1 MHFPTNSSWYPILI
15 DEFNSH
21 YFLALQE
28 KVTQAYLLSDPVVFP
43 PQEQLF
49 KAFEYCPWD
58 ELRVVI
64 LGQDPYP
71 TKGHAH
77 GLCFSVATGVKPLPK
92 SLNNIFKE
100 RTSDLQLP
108 DLPNG
113 NLENWAR
120 QGVLLLNS
128 VLTVFEGQADSH
140 KNWGWEQFTDAVIEK
155 ITSEKENIVFILWGA
170 KAQAKASKIDSSK
183 HLILKAVHPSPLAA
197 HRGFFG
203 SKPFS
208 KTNAFLRML
217 GKQEIQW

>member
-1 MHFPTNSSWYPILI
+1 LI

-100 RTSDLQLP
+100 RTSDLHLP

-113 NLENWAR
+113 NLEHWAQ
-120 QGVLLLNS
+120 QGVLLLNT
-128 VLTVFEGQADSH
+128 VLTVEEGRADSH

-155 ITSEKENIVFILWGA
+155 IATEKENIVFILWGA
-170 KAQAKASKIDSSK
+170 KAQAKASRIDSSK

-208 KTNAFLRML
+208 KTNAFLRTL

>member
-1 MHFPTNSSWYPILI
+1 MIFPKNSSWFQILVN
-15 DEFNSH
+15 EFNAP
-21 YFLALQE
+21 YYLALQK
-28 KVTQAYLLSDPVVFP
+28 KVEQAFKESPDSIFP
-43 PQEQLF
+43 PRNQIF
-49 KAFEYCPWD
+49 KAFELCPWD
-58 ELRVVI
+58 NLRVVI

-77 GLCFSVATGVKPLPK
+77 GLCFSVAPDVKPLPK

-113 NLENWAR
+113 NLEIWAQ

-128 VLTVFEGQADSH
+128 VLTVHEGQADSH
-140 KNWGWEQFTDAVIEK
+140 KKWGWEQFTDAVIDK
-155 ITSEKENIVFILWGA
+155 IATQKEQIVFILWGA
-170 KAQAKASKIDSSK
+170 KAQAKANNIDGTK

-203 SKPFS
+203 SRPFS
-208 KTNAFLRML
+208 QTNAFLHKL

>member
-1 MHFPTNSSWYPILI
+1 MHFPTNSSWHPILF
-15 DEFNSH
+15 DEFKSP
-21 YFLALQE
+21 YYLALQE
-28 KVTQAYLLSDPVVFP
+28 KVAQAYLLSAPLVFP

-58 ELRVVI
+58 ELRVVV

-92 SLNNIFKE
+92 SLTNIFKE
-100 RTSDLQLP
+100 RTSDLHLP

-113 NLENWAR
+113 NLEHWAR

-128 VLTVFEGQADSH
+128 VLTVYEGQADSH

-155 ITSEKENIVFILWGA
+155 IATEKENIVFILWGA
-170 KAQAKASKIDSSK
+170 KAQAKASRIDSSK

-197 HRGFFG
+197 HRGFFE

-208 KTNAFLRML
+208 KTNAFLCTL

>member
-15 DEFNSH
+15 DEFNSP

-43 PQEQLF
+43 PQDQLF
-49 KAFEYCPWD
+49 KAFEYCPW
-58 ELRVVI
+58 EQLRVVV

-92 SLNNIFKE
+92 SLHNIFKE

-113 NLENWAR
+113 NLEIWAR

-128 VLTVFEGQADSH
+128 VLTVFEGQTDSH

-155 ITSEKENIVFILWGA
+155 IASEKENIVFILWGA
-170 KAQAKASKIDSSK
+170 KAQAKASRIDSSK
-183 HLILKAVHPSPLAA
+183 HLILNAVHPSPLAA

-208 KTNAFLRML
+208 QTNAFLRML